1 MQTSYKES
9 EFLLGSLLMDNTSL
23 LPFLCMCGVTEAA
36 QETFW

>member
-23 LPFLCMCGVTEAA
+23 LPFLCTCGVMEAA